1 LEIINFVS
9 ILKEVLMSE
18 DINIVDKNDLNEPVR
33 RLVDI
38 DTGEI
43 VTVSHVVEINEGDI
57 LRIVSAKQQAAIK
70 KNTKEN
76 ELNKDL
82 QSWNNELGGFVFVLF
97 KYCNSMMQQHE
108 DLIPEDITKLFY
120 LATFVDYSGVLIY
133 DNRPMDRDIMQSKLD
148 MSREKF
154 TNFFNK
160 LKNLKIL
167 SQDEDKNIVINKSY
181 FFKGDI
187 DKEIKKNM
195 DYTRVYIKTI
205 RYLYENVPQRK
216 QGRLG
221 NYFKLI
227 PYIHRQRNV
236 LCKNPDEL
244 KEKVNL
250 LHVRELQE
258 ILGYTR
264 DSVRS
269 FIREMLS
276 VRLENGEAILGF
288 FRTEYDEG
296 KSYVIVNPKVFYGGN
311 FNLKD
316 GRNEII
322 KWFSN

>member
-1 LEIINFVS
+1 MEIGGN
-9 ILKEVLMSE
+9 MSE
-18 DINIVDKNDLNEPVR
+18 TINIIDANKSDSVR
-33 RLVDI
+33 KLVDI
-38 DTGEI
+38 DTGELI
-43 VTVSHVVEINEGDI
+43 NVSHVIEVQDGDT
-57 LRIVSAKQQAAIK
+57 LRLVSAKQQEAMKRGIK
-70 KNTKEN
+70 ES
-76 ELNKDL
+76 ELNHELKD
-82 QSWNNELGGFVFVLF
+82 WNNELGGFVFVLF
-97 KYCNSMMQQHE
+97 KYYNGMMKQHE
-108 DLIPEDITKLFY
+108 ELIAEDITKLFY
-120 LATFVDYSGVLIY
+120 LATFVDYTGTLIH
-133 DNRPMDRDIMQSKLD
+133 NGQPMTRDDMQLKLD

-160 LKNLKIL
+160 MKQLKIF
-167 SQDEDKNIVINKSY
+167 SQDETKNIIMNKEY
-181 FFKGDI
+181 FCKGDI
-187 DKEIKKNM
+187 DKEIKKHM

-244 KEKVNL
+244 REKVDL
-250 LHVRELQE
+250 LHVRELQS

-316 GRNEII
+316 GRSEII